1 MKTTAIALAADY
13 DKLQHL
19 VETGEFTA
27 EDIADTLEGI
37 EGIMGDKLDAIMIH
51 VRNLEGQANTLGEES
66 KRLAERK
73 KSFER
78 QGKDLKKYVLTCL
91 LAADLDKLK
100 TVKNTFTAAKG
111 RASVVIDDES
121 KIPDSLVDVQ
131 TIVSPDKKAIKE
143 ALENGIE
150 VPGARIEIGERSLM
164 VR

>member
-1 MKTTAIALAADY
+1 MSATAIALAADY
-13 DKLQHL
+13 EKLQRL
-19 VETGEFTA
+19 VETGEFTP

-37 EGIMGDKLDAIMIH
+37 EGALGDKLDAIMIH
-51 VRNLEGQANTLGEES
+51 VRNLEGQANTLGEEG
-66 KRLAERK
+66 KRLADRK

-78 QGKDLKKYVLTCL
+78 QAKDLKKYALACL
-91 LAADLDKLK
+91 LASGQDKLK

-121 KIPDSLVDVQ
+121 LIPDSLVDVQ

-143 ALENGIE
+143 ALENGIA
-150 VPGARIEIGERSLM
+150 VPGAHIEIVERSLM